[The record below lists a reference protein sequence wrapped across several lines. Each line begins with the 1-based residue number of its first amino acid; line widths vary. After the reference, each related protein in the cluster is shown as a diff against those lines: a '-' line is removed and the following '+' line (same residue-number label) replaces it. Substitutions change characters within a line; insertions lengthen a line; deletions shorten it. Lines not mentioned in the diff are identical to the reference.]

1 MKNSSLTLGVKN
13 CVINGSSTRVFK
25 YFNGALSCFNWMVAN
40 VWECAA
46 RECLFFFY
54 FVLFYFS
61 CPCSVPIGLKH
72 LNVLPFLSRS
82 IETLRSRDVE
92 LFKLQEKFG
101 LDINKCFLPACLPGS
116 LDFEKKIIM
125 WMCFRWEKK
134 KKKRF
139 VSCRLSE
146 DAVQFC
152 VILMNDCQF
161 CCACVFFFVCL
172 YLHSEIFWE
181 NSLAYLMFFLSAC
194 TLTPSHAATLGDETL
209 ITKSV

>member
-1 MKNSSLTLGVKN
+1 MAALLVCLSISTGHSPVLTEWLRMCGNVQLG
-13 CVINGSSTRVFK
+13 SVF
-25 YFNGALSCFNWMVAN
+25 FC
-40 VWECAA
+40 
-46 RECLFFFY
+46 Y

-134 KKKRF
+134 KKKKVCF
-139 VSCRLSE
+139 MSSLWGCGSVLCHLNEWLS
-146 DAVQFC
+146 
-152 VILMNDCQF
+152 ILLCL
-161 CCACVFFFVCL
+161 CVFLRLFVFALWNFLGKLTCISDVFSVGL
-172 YLHSEIFWE
+172 YTYTF
-181 NSLAYLMFFLSAC
+181 
-194 TLTPSHAATLGDETL
+194 TRGDPGWRNTDHKVC
-209 ITKSV
+209 IVAVF